1 MMSASNGSWFTDWFD
16 SPYYHILYQG
26 RDEQE
31 AEFFMDRL
39 AIHLKMKQSN
49 QILDLPC
56 GKGRHAI
63 YLNKKGFDVT
73 GADLS
78 ENSIR
83 EAAVSSNEHLRF
95 IVHDM
100 REPLP
105 VGPFDYILNLFTSFG
120 YFDEEE
126 NQRVLCNL
134 KRGLKPEGKLVIDFM
149 NTTRVLDTLVEH
161 EVKSIGGID
170 FRIRRFV
177 RENIIVKEICFEDKG
192 QSYFFEEQV
201 RALLQE
207 DFESFFNRVGLSVE
221 AMFGN
226 YDLMPY
232 DCAASE
238 RMIFILQ

>member
-1 MMSASNGSWFTDWFD
+1 MMSASKGSWFTDWFD
-16 SPYYHILYQG
+16 SPYYHILYQD

-39 AIHLKMKQSN
+39 AMHLEMDQN
-49 QILDLPC
+49 DQILDLPC

-63 YLNKKGFDVT
+63 YLNRKGFDVT

-83 EAAVSSNEHLRF
+83 EASAAANDRLRF

-100 REPLP
+100 REPL
-105 VGPFDYILNLFTSFG
+105 VTGPFDYILNLFTSFG
-120 YFDEEE
+120 YFNEEE
-126 NQRVLCNL
+126 NQKVLCNL
-134 KRGLKPEGKLVIDFM
+134 KRGLKPGGMLIIDFM
-149 NTTRVLDTLVEH
+149 NTTRVLDMLVEH

-177 RENIIVKEICFEDKG
+177 RDGIIVKEICFEDNG

-201 RALLQE
+201 RALRQE
-207 DFESFFNRVGLSVE
+207 DFERYFNHAELSVE

-232 DCAASE
+232 DCTTSE

>member
-16 SPYYHILYQG
+16 SPYYHILYQD

-39 AIHLKMKQSN
+39 AIHLNMGQN
-49 QILDLPC
+49 DLILDLPC

-83 EAAVSSNEHLRF
+83 EAAVSSNDHLRF
-95 IVHDM
+95 MVHDM

-120 YFDEEE
+120 YFGEEE
-126 NQRVLCNL
+126 NQKVLCNL
-134 KRGLKPEGKLVIDFM
+134 KKGLKPEGKLVIDFM

-170 FRIRRFV
+170 FRIKRFV
-177 RENIIVKEICFEDKG
+177 RDDIIVKEICFEDNG
-192 QSYFFEEQV
+192 QSFFYEEQV
-201 RALLQE
+201 RALRQE
-207 DFESFFNRVGLSVE
+207 DFERYFDRAGLSVE
-221 AMFGN
+221 AMFGD

-232 DCAASE
+232 DCTTSE
-238 RMIFILQ
+238 RMIFVLQ

>member
-1 MMSASNGSWFTDWFD
+1 MSASNGRWFTDWFD
-16 SPYYHILYQG
+16 SPYYHILYHD

-39 AIHLKMKQSN
+39 AKHLKIKQDDR
-49 QILDLPC
+49 ILDLPC

-78 ENSIR
+78 ENSIK
-83 EAAVSSNEHLRF
+83 EASAAANDRLRF

-100 REPLP
+100 REPL
-105 VGPFDYILNLFTSFG
+105 VTGPFDYILNLFTSFG

-126 NQRVLCNL
+126 NQKVLCNL
-134 KRGLKPEGKLVIDFM
+134 KKGLKPGGTLVIDFM
-149 NTTRVLDTLVEH
+149 NTIRVLDLLVEH
-161 EVKSIGGID
+161 EVKSISGID
-170 FRIRRFV
+170 FRIRRYV
-177 RENIIVKEICFEDKG
+177 QDGIIVKEICFEDNG

-201 RALLQE
+201 RALRQE
-207 DFESFFNRVGLSVE
+207 DFERYFRRAGLSIIE
-221 AMFGN
+221 MFGD

-232 DCAASE
+232 DCQLSE